1 MDLSISSCD
10 NNITDEQLIMSEPPP
25 ADISAPVSGPDQA
38 DASTPANSDKPVP
51 RQQKSDTHS
60 AQVRTQNRR
69 RAYLQRH
76 PKYFDNIEH
85 ELADPI
91 LYERLVKRH
100 QSAAEREAEGR
111 AKGYGRTLEADLVRG
126 ETKLSNLRDAAGTS
140 ASKFLPDSLSAPGGG
155 GGGGIDETW
164 DQPVESKAHGL
175 ELWNLYL
182 ADRFVRG
189 RDEEFDYAAVDGND
203 EYDDVARREAQE
215 EWFDE
220 EEPGRADDAAPLEG
234 ETGFQDF

>member
-1 MDLSISSCD
+1 MSAPPAAAI
-10 NNITDEQLIMSEPPP
+10 ITQSSEPEK
-25 ADISAPVSGPDQA
+25 AVS
-38 DASTPANSDKPVP
+38 STPDRPVP
-51 RQQKSDTHS
+51 RQRRSDAHR

-69 RAYLQRH
+69 RAYLQHH

-140 ASKFLPDSLSAPGGG
+140 ASNFLPGSLAGGG
-155 GGGGIDETW
+155 GDIDETW
-164 DQPVESKAHGL
+164 ADDQPAESKAHGL
-175 ELWNLYL
+175 ELWNKYL
-182 ADRFVRG
+182 AHRFVQG

-203 EYDDVARREAQE
+203 EYDDVARMEAQD

-220 EEPGRADDAAPLEG
+220 EEPGRADDSAPLQG
-234 ETGFQDF
+234 ETGVQDF